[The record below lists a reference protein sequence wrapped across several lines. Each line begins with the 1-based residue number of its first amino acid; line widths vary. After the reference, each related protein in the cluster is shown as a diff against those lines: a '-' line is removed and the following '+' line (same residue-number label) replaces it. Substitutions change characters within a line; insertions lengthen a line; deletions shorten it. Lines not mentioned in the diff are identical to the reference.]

1 MYSFD
6 INIFLRRSRVVDG
19 VLCRFKHKKAEKWVK
34 NGSTEPRHMTPKV
47 GLEFEDK
54 SIGNI
59 FFEVWANT
67 FKIISKNGK
76 KCDINS

>member
-1 MYSFD
+1 M
-6 INIFLRRSRVVDG
+6 IVDC
-19 VLCRFKHKKAEKWVK
+19 VLSRFKHKKAPKWAK
-34 NGSTEPRHMTPKV
+34 NGSTEHRHMTPKN

-59 FFEVWANT
+59 FFEFWANT

-76 KCDINS
+76 KCDLNS

>member
-1 MYSFD
+1 M
-6 INIFLRRSRVVDG
+6 FLRRSRVVDG